1 MGSGGGLW
9 LSPFQVWGR
18 QWHPPHGLGETTG
31 GRLTLDLAPG
41 STPPSCV
48 TLGQWCDLSES
59 CVRGRS
65 QSPGHP
71 LGPPR
76 RVTVPSNKIGFRL
89 PPTAGLHP
97 ARPREAQGRNSE
109 PSCRGRQTRR
119 RHQGPRDEGKG
130 AAGRGAAEE
139 PGTLKGVLTL
149 YNKGGNFKFLTRH
162 PDQRDAAA
170 SRRRPRLPAGR
181 RQTPLFLLFC
191 DLLPFLFNSS
201 GTPCTWGLTPLRVHS
216 ARGVDR

>member
-1 MGSGGGLW
+1 MAHAA
-9 LSPFQVWGR
+9 P
-18 QWHPPHGLGETTG
+18 GLGETAG
-31 GRLTLDLAPG
+31 GRLSLDLAPG

-76 RVTVPSNKIGFRL
+76 RVTVPSSKVGFRL
-89 PPTAGLHP
+89 ASTAGL
-97 ARPREAQGRNSE
+97 RMAQGRNSE

-119 RHQGPRDEGKG
+119 RPQGPRGQGKG
-130 AAGRGAAEE
+130 AAGQGAAGG

-149 YNKGGNFKFLTRH
+149 HNEGGDFKLLTGH

-181 RQTPLFLLFC
+181 KQTPLFSLFW
-191 DLLPFLFNSS
+191 DLLPFLLNSS
-201 GTPCTWGLTPLRVHS
+201 GTPCTWELTPLRVHS

>member
-1 MGSGGGLW
+1 MA
-9 LSPFQVWGR
+9 Q
-18 QWHPPHGLGETTG
+18 PPPGLGETTG
-31 GRLTLDLAPG
+31 DSLSLDLAPG
-41 STPPSCV
+41 SAPPSCV

-76 RVTVPSNKIGFRL
+76 RVTVPSSKVGFRL
-89 PPTAGLHP
+89 PSTAGLHP
-97 ARPREAQGRNSE
+97 ARLRMAQGRNSE

-130 AAGRGAAEE
+130 AAGRSAAEE
-139 PGTLKGVLTL
+139 PGTLKGALTL
-149 YNKGGNFKFLTRH
+149 YNTGGNFRFLTRH
-162 PDQRDAAA
+162 PDQRGAAA

-181 RQTPLFLLFC
+181 RQTPLFLPCC
-191 DLLPFLFNSS
+191 DLLPFLLNSS
-201 GTPCTWGLTPLRVHS
+201 GSPRTWELTPPRVRS
-216 ARGVDR
+216 ARGGPVG